1 MGAADMEVSNI
12 VIEKCADLR
21 ADAFEH
27 FDGLATLYIGER
39 FNSELFPDMKSLRTS
54 VSFRINRP
62 NAIDKAERIAAF
74 INQVM
79 AEPDVVAQVGVAA
92 E

>member
-1 MGAADMEVSNI
+1 MDVSGI
-12 VIEKCADLR
+12 TIENCANMR
-21 ADAFEH
+21 ADVYEH
-27 FDGLATLYIGER
+27 ADGLATLYIGEP
-39 FNSELFPDMKSLRTS
+39 FNTKFFPEMKSLRTS
-54 VSFRINRP
+54 VAFRINRP

-79 AEPDVVAQVGVAA
+79 AEPDVVAQVGAAA

>member
-1 MGAADMEVSNI
+1 MDVSGI
-12 VIEKCADLR
+12 TIENCANLR
-21 ADAFEH
+21 ADVFEH

-39 FNSELFPDMKSLRTS
+39 FNPDLFPDMKSLRTS
-54 VSFRINRP
+54 VAFRINRP

-79 AEPDVVAQVGVAA
+79 AEPDVVAQVGAAA